1 MSMTYIDYSHS
12 TQVNLLCSLVFDFLE
27 RWPGAVIVEINI
39 TFFYWV
45 SGAPQTL
52 IQSCLTF
59 GTFSYIIEKLNKQQP
74 ALALPPATGV
84 TGLKAGQSVL
94 PPFTLPLPDAMDEI
108 SKFQNFLSSKFRGNW
123 VILVEWRLVTY
134 SGTCPCKCVY
144 GQSEFFFSLFISWR
158 VYVPNVVF
166 C

>member
-1 MSMTYIDYSHS
+1 MLTCFY
-12 TQVNLLCSLVFDFLE
+12 LLEWC
-27 RWPGAVIVEINI
+27 PGAVIVEINI
-39 TFFYWV
+39 TFLYWV

-84 TGLKAGQSVL
+84 MDPKAGQSVL
-94 PPFTLPLPDAMDEI
+94 PPFTLPPLDTMDEF

-123 VILVEWRLVTY
+123 VILLEWRLVIY
-134 SGTCPCKCVY
+134 SGTCPCKCVN
-144 GQSEFFFSLFISWR
+144 GQSEFFFPCLFFA
-158 VYVPNVVF
+158 NVCF
-166 C
+166 QIPR